1 MKRSID
7 RTLPELDEVQ
17 RRKAALAEEIAH
29 QKSRPEQLRRE
40 EEERRTTLPPFD
52 LLDDVVRGKV
62 FDDKVAMG
70 QVKNARRDFAR
81 SSCMTLLLLIAAAV
95 VLWWA
100 YRAMERY
107 GLL

>member
-1 MKRSID
+1 M
-7 RTLPELDEVQ
+7 
-17 RRKAALAEEIAH
+17 AEEIAL
-29 QKSRPEQLRRE
+29 QESLPDLLRKE

-52 LLDDVVRGKV
+52 MLEDMIRSNE
-62 FDDKVAMG
+62 FDNKVALG

-100 YRAMERY
+100 YQAVERY

>member
-1 MKRSID
+1 MKRSAD
-7 RTLPELDEVQ
+7 HSLPDLDEVQ
-17 RRKAALAEEIAH
+17 RRKAALAEEIAL
-29 QKSRPEQLRRE
+29 QQSLPEQLRRE
-40 EEERRTTLPPFD
+40 EEERKNTLPPFD
-52 LLDDVVRGKV
+52 LLQDVVRGKV
-62 FDDKVAMG
+62 FDDKVALG

-81 SSCMTLLLLIAAAV
+81 SSFMTLLLLIAAAV

>member
-1 MKRSID
+1 MKRSINQS
-7 RTLPELDEVQ
+7 LPELDEV
-17 RRKAALAEEIAH
+17 RRQKAAVAEKIAH

-52 LLDDVVRGKV
+52 MLEDVMRGKV
-62 FDDKVAMG
+62 FDSKVALG

-81 SSCMTLLLLIAAAV
+81 SSCMTLLLLIAAAA

-100 YRAMERY
+100 YQAVERY

>member
-1 MKRSID
+1 MKRSINH
-7 RTLPELDEVQ
+7 TLPELDEVQ
-17 RRKAALAEEIAH
+17 RKRAAVAEEIAL
-29 QKSRPEQLRRE
+29 QESLPDLLRKE

-52 LLDDVVRGKV
+52 MLEDMIRSNE
-62 FDDKVAMG
+62 FDNKVALG

-100 YRAMERY
+100 YQSVERY